1 MIGSATISA
10 ANPGGKGDAMRSRD
24 CAGSCHG
31 DSSTNGISSAV
42 LDIVPQQ
49 DVFSGQLIQIDTLV
63 GTVEVSSLQMVGLTL
78 LSNKDGAKDLPS
90 NSGWQIVT
98 DPNGG
103 TNNYVE
109 IIDDFS
115 LQTTVSQTWTLRAP
129 QIPGFYELYL
139 GIQHGSPEG
148 GVAMVGIS
156 ESSQITVREMP
167 ENRPSLA
174 EDWTPPNVRDLGEAT
189 KIELETV
196 NTTSV
201 YVEMKLGAEIVNI
214 SVVDNF
220 FTIPAAINPGVVEW
234 RAVMQGEGPDV
245 KSPWFRLTAQEKA
258 WDVDKSLLYLQAL
271 SLFLLC
277 LGLAIT
283 QRQVKN
289 EDAYDFETTEY
300 DEKYSVEIPAI
311 PSEGIPEGWT
321 MEQWEYYGQEHLDSI
336 SRGDES

>member
-1 MIGSATISA
+1 
-10 ANPGGKGDAMRSRD
+10 
-24 CAGSCHG
+24 
-31 DSSTNGISSAV
+31 
-42 LDIVPQQ
+42 
-49 DVFSGQLIQIDTLV
+49 
-63 GTVEVSSLQMVGLTL
+63 
-78 LSNKDGAKDLPS
+78 
-90 NSGWQIVT
+90 
-98 DPNGG
+98 
-103 TNNYVE
+103 
-109 IIDDFS
+109 
-115 LQTTVSQTWTLRAP
+115 
-129 QIPGFYELYL
+129 
-139 GIQHGSPEG
+139 
-148 GVAMVGIS
+148 MVGIS

-196 NTTSV
+196 NTTFV

-245 KSPWFRLTAQEKA
+245 QSPWFRLTAQEKA

-289 EDAYDFETTEY
+289 EDAYHFETTEY

-311 PSEGIPEGWT
+311 PNEGIPEGWT

-336 SRGDES
+336 SRGDGS